1 MSFIGNYFK
10 NMLWNLVPVVGPLIG
25 AFKQFQNGSNIIK
38 GSVGDTDSAITNG
51 LGSLYNQYTGAGL
64 TGAEKEANEFAHN
77 ERIEAQ
83 NWTAMRED
91 TMYQRRAADMK
102 AAGLNPMLAAGAAPV
117 NASSSSGQNS
127 VSPAGAGGLSDL
139 LQLLMVPAEI
149 GLKKAQTRAADAQAK
164 EREAKSGTY
173 SAQIEAALAKAK
185 KDLEQA
191 KSEEERRNLM
201 IAQTALAKL
210 QAMNVEE
217 QTKTIEALR
226 SSQVKL
232 NEANAENASAQAKK
246 AGADAAL
253 AMMNTMYQKQLIDEG
268 MAKAVV
274 GKILA
279 ESGLADAQK
288 RERIANAMIA
298 EIDAGHLAGSI
309 DAVTNKIQHELGGD
323 KSPTA
328 ERVAESFLSN
338 VYNVV
343 RQFKGIL

>member
-1 MSFIGNYFK
+1 
-10 NMLWNLVPVVGPLIG
+10 MLWNLVPVVGPLIG

-64 TGAEKEANEFAHN
+64 TGAEQEANEFSHN

-102 AAGLNPMLAAGAAPV
+102 AAGLNPMLAAGASPV
-117 NASSSSGQNS
+117 NASSSSGQSS

-139 LQLLMVPAEI
+139 LQLLMIPAEI

-232 NEANAENASAQAKK
+232 NEANAANASAQAKK
-246 AGADAAL
+246 AAADASL
-253 AMMNTMYQKQLIDEG
+253 AMANTLYQKQLIDAG

-274 GKILA
+274 DKIVA
-279 ESGLADAQK
+279 EKGLADAQK
-288 RERIANAMIA
+288 RSVIADAIIKEMEAGRVTGSVENVIDRLRREMGYKA
-298 EIDAGHLAGSI
+298 EDEDFA
-309 DAVTNKIQHELGGD
+309 TNLRSVVISLGD
-323 KSPTA
+323 NLT
-328 ERVAESFLSN
+328 RM
-338 VYNVV
+338 
-343 RQFKGIL
+343 FKGIL